1 MPLVALVFPTFAMD
15 VIFLI
20 FKELVSKNFDQ
31 RNMEKLENIF
41 QKIFS
46 SIPNAPF
53 AIAEYATL

>member
-1 MPLVALVFPTFAMD
+1 MD